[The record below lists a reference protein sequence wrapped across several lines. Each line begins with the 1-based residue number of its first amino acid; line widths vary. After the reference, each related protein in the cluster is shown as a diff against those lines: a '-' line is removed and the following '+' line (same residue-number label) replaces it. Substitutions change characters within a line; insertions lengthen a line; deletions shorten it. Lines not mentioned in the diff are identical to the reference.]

1 MKKRYIQEKLFIF
14 EGKTIPPEE
23 WQSSINGL
31 RGRSK
36 KLTEERA
43 SLSVELAALNVKEE
57 DRLYEKPLIE
67 WDADRYE
74 ALLQQYKQNELELE
88 EEQQQ
93 IETLRARLK
102 DITGSEDDEWEN
114 LIARLHD
121 KRKLASQDYAC
132 FVAEVLGKLH
142 VFKTIKEFR
151 DEENSR
157 IARGLESDDIIN
169 PLKAITGY
177 YKMVRHDSD
186 DGLIVTSLEDE
197 EYPLSEISTGAQE
210 QIHITLRMGFSSIA
224 MGGQTAFLIL
234 DDAFQHS
241 DWPHREKLIDQMMR
255 LFDSGWQIF
264 YFAMDDHVRDLFTTA
279 GEKIGKRFKRMEL
292 N

>member
-1 MKKRYIQEKLFIF
+1 M
-14 EGKTIPPEE
+14 
-23 WQSSINGL
+23 
-31 RGRSK
+31 
-36 KLTEERA
+36 
-43 SLSVELAALNVKEE
+43 
-57 DRLYEKPLIE
+57 
-67 WDADRYE
+67 
-74 ALLQQYKQNELELE
+74 E